1 MLYCVTP
8 FVVIISIITF
18 FSFDAFFLDSNSEK
32 LLYAEDSYNPK
43 DAKTQPVKEKA
54 ADTED
59 DILNEYS
66 DAEIRQASEYDQAV
80 AGEAEELLKRIYEG
94 GKGE

>member
-43 DAKTQPVKEKA
+43 DAKAQPVKEKA
-54 ADTED
+54 ADTE
-59 DILNEYS
+59 